1 MNRVGTEVRESPQPA
16 LSRFMSRA
24 EIAAYAAVGIGFL
37 LTGLVALVYII
48 VIVPVTL
55 VREGVPTAIITVIN
69 ELLLV
74 VIILEILRTIVG
86 YLDARRLTIRPFLV
100 IAGISATR
108 RILVLGAQM
117 ALVNSELPPELFE
130 RALWEL
136 AINGGLILVVAVAL
150 ALSSRFE
157 PATAHE
163 GETGQ

>member
-1 MNRVGTEVRESPQPA
+1 MESTETEVKEFARPT
-16 LSRFMSRA
+16 LSQFMRKA
-24 EIAAYAAVGIGFL
+24 EVVTYAAVGIGFL
-37 LTGLVALVYII
+37 LTGLV
-48 VIVPVTL
+48 TL
-55 VREGVPTAIITVIN
+55 GYVFVLIPPSLTGEGVPATIITVVN

-86 YLDARRLTIRPFLV
+86 YLDARRLTLRPFLV

-117 ALVNSELPPELFE
+117 ALTETELPAELFE

-136 AINGGLILVVAVAL
+136 AINGGLILIVAVSL

-157 PATAHE
+157 APAIDE
-163 GETGQ
+163 EITGH

>member
-1 MNRVGTEVRESPQPA
+1 MDRVDTEVRESPQPA
-16 LSRFMSRA
+16 LSRFLSRA

-37 LTGLVALVYII
+37 LTGVVALGYIV

-86 YLDARRLTIRPFLV
+86 FLDARRLMIRPFLV

-117 ALVNSELPPELFE
+117 ALVTSELPAELFQ

-136 AINGGLILVVAVAL
+136 AINGGLILVVAIAL

-157 PATAHE
+157 PAAAHD
-163 GETGQ
+163 GEAGQ